1 MRPTFLLRATH
12 YKPSIQFLGKRS
24 NVPHA
29 PHAPAP
35 HPCSPPEI
43 TDSFQSFLVK
53 LQSSS
58 GGASNPSSNP
68 KGQTSADSKA
78 GKLEKGGL
86 SKSGSNPSSSQTSSS
101 TSASTSA
108 SSGSGKPVDFENFWE
123 APSYLWTPKEV
134 SEKEI
139 ESIMSGG
146 ATDIRTGP

>member
-68 KGQTSADSKA
+68 KG
-78 GKLEKGGL
+78 
-86 SKSGSNPSSSQTSSS
+86 SNPSSSQTSSS